1 MERVMA
7 HYNEIEAFRQAEE
20 EKLIEAGCGARR
32 AEKKKE
38 LEQK

>member
-1 MERVMA
+1 MA